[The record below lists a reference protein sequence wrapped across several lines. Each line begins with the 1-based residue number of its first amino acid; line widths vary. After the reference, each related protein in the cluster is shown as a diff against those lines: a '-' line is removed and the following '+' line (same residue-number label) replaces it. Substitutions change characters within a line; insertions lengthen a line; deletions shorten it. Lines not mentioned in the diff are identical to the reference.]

1 MNTTNKILSE
11 ISAGELMDKITI
23 LEIKKV
29 KITDPEKQVII
40 NKELNSLHSTYQ
52 TSLTPS
58 PELQEQITKLKNIN
72 LTLWDIEEGKRECE
86 RQKDLVTVLFNWPE
100 VSTLKMTIELR
111 SKQKLTALPTLLF
124 QKLKAIKL
132 INLNL
137 NLGFLFLVVQ
147 EAHYQ
152 FQLL

>member
-52 TSLTPS
+52 ASLTHS

-72 LTLWDIEEGKRECE
+72 LKLWDIEEGKRECE
-86 RQKDLVTVLFNWPE
+86 RQKDFGDKFIQLARSVYIENDNRAKIKAKINRLTNSTISE
-100 VSTLKMTIELR
+100 VKSYKT
-111 SKQKLTALPTLLF
+111 
-124 QKLKAIKL
+124 
-132 INLNL
+132 
-137 NLGFLFLVVQ
+137 
-147 EAHYQ
+147 Y
-152 FQLL
+152 

>member
-29 KITDPEKQVII
+29 KIADPEKQVII

-86 RQKDLVTVLFNWPE
+86 RQKDFGDSFIQLARSVYIENDNRAKIKAEINRLTNSTISE
-100 VSTLKMTIELR
+100 VKSY
-111 SKQKLTALPTLLF
+111 
-124 QKLKAIKL
+124 KA
-132 INLNL
+132 
-137 NLGFLFLVVQ
+137 
-147 EAHYQ
+147 Y
-152 FQLL
+152 

>member
-86 RQKDLVTVLFNWPE
+86 RQKDFGDSFVQLARSVYIENDNRAKIKAEINRLTSSTISE
-100 VSTLKMTIELR
+100 VKSY
-111 SKQKLTALPTLLF
+111 
-124 QKLKAIKL
+124 KA
-132 INLNL
+132 
-137 NLGFLFLVVQ
+137 
-147 EAHYQ
+147 Y
-152 FQLL
+152 

>member
-58 PELQEQITKLKNIN
+58 PELQEQITKLKTIN
-72 LTLWDIEEGKRECE
+72 LKLWDIEEGKRECE
-86 RQKDLVTVLFNWPE
+86 RQKGFGDSFVQLARSVYIENDNRAKIKAEINRLTNSTISE
-100 VSTLKMTIELR
+100 VKSY
-111 SKQKLTALPTLLF
+111 
-124 QKLKAIKL
+124 KA
-132 INLNL
+132 
-137 NLGFLFLVVQ
+137 
-147 EAHYQ
+147 Y
-152 FQLL
+152 

>member
-29 KITDPEKQVII
+29 KIPDPEKQVII

-58 PELQEQITKLKNIN
+58 PELQEQITKLKTIN
-72 LTLWDIEEGKRECE
+72 LKLWDIEERKRECE
-86 RQKDLVTVLFNWPE
+86 RQKNFGDSFVQLARSVYIENDNRAKIKAEINRLTNSTISE
-100 VSTLKMTIELR
+100 VKSY
-111 SKQKLTALPTLLF
+111 
-124 QKLKAIKL
+124 KA
-132 INLNL
+132 
-137 NLGFLFLVVQ
+137 
-147 EAHYQ
+147 Y
-152 FQLL
+152 

>member
-1 MNTTNKILSE
+1 MNTTYKILSE

-52 TSLTPS
+52 ASLTHS

-72 LTLWDIEEGKRECE
+72 LKLWDIEEGKRECE
-86 RQKDLVTVLFNWPE
+86 RQKDFGDKFIQLARSVYIENDNRAKIKAEINRLTNSTISE
-100 VSTLKMTIELR
+100 VKSYKT
-111 SKQKLTALPTLLF
+111 
-124 QKLKAIKL
+124 
-132 INLNL
+132 
-137 NLGFLFLVVQ
+137 
-147 EAHYQ
+147 Y
-152 FQLL
+152 

>member
-72 LTLWDIEEGKRECE
+72 LKLWDIEEGKRECE
-86 RQKDLVTVLFNWPE
+86 RQKNFGDKFIQLARSVYIENDNRAKIKAEINRLTNSTISE
-100 VSTLKMTIELR
+100 VKSY
-111 SKQKLTALPTLLF
+111 
-124 QKLKAIKL
+124 KA
-132 INLNL
+132 
-137 NLGFLFLVVQ
+137 
-147 EAHYQ
+147 Y
-152 FQLL
+152 

>member
-29 KITDPEKQVII
+29 KIADPEKQVII

-58 PELQEQITKLKNIN
+58 PELQEQITKLKTIN
-72 LTLWDIEEGKRECE
+72 LKLWDIEEGKRECE
-86 RQKDLVTVLFNWPE
+86 RQKDFGE
-100 VSTLKMTIELR
+100 S
-111 SKQKLTALPTLLF
+111 F
-124 QKLKAIKL
+124 IKL
-132 INLNL
+132 ARSVYIENDNRAKIKAEINRLTKSTISE
-137 NLGFLFLVVQ
+137 VKSYK
-147 EAHYQ
+147 AY
-152 FQLL
+152 

>member
-29 KITDPEKQVII
+29 KIADPEKQVII

-86 RQKDLVTVLFNWPE
+86 RQKDFGDSFVKLARSVYIENDNRAKIKAEINRLTNSTISE
-100 VSTLKMTIELR
+100 VKSY
-111 SKQKLTALPTLLF
+111 
-124 QKLKAIKL
+124 KA
-132 INLNL
+132 
-137 NLGFLFLVVQ
+137 
-147 EAHYQ
+147 Y
-152 FQLL
+152 

>member
-29 KITDPEKQVII
+29 KITDPGKQVII

-58 PELQEQITKLKNIN
+58 PELQEQITKLKTIN

-86 RQKDLVTVLFNWPE
+86 RQKDFGDSFVQLARSVYIENDNRAKIKAEINRLTNSTISE
-100 VSTLKMTIELR
+100 VKSY
-111 SKQKLTALPTLLF
+111 
-124 QKLKAIKL
+124 KA
-132 INLNL
+132 
-137 NLGFLFLVVQ
+137 
-147 EAHYQ
+147 Y
-152 FQLL
+152 

>member
-86 RQKDLVTVLFNWPE
+86 RQKDFGE
-100 VSTLKMTIELR
+100 S
-111 SKQKLTALPTLLF
+111 F
-124 QKLKAIKL
+124 IKL
-132 INLNL
+132 ARSVYIENDNRAKIKAEINRLTKSTISE
-137 NLGFLFLVVQ
+137 VKSYK
-147 EAHYQ
+147 AY
-152 FQLL
+152 

>member
-86 RQKDLVTVLFNWPE
+86 RQKDFGDNFVQLARSVYIENDNRAKIKAEINRLTNSTISE
-100 VSTLKMTIELR
+100 VKSY
-111 SKQKLTALPTLLF
+111 
-124 QKLKAIKL
+124 KA
-132 INLNL
+132 
-137 NLGFLFLVVQ
+137 
-147 EAHYQ
+147 Y
-152 FQLL
+152 

>member
-72 LTLWDIEEGKRECE
+72 LTLWDIDEGKRECE
-86 RQKDLVTVLFNWPE
+86 RQKDFADSFVQLARSVYIENDNRAKIKAEINRLTNSTISE
-100 VSTLKMTIELR
+100 VKSY
-111 SKQKLTALPTLLF
+111 
-124 QKLKAIKL
+124 KA
-132 INLNL
+132 
-137 NLGFLFLVVQ
+137 
-147 EAHYQ
+147 Y
-152 FQLL
+152 

>member
-29 KITDPEKQVII
+29 KITDPAKQAII
-40 NKELNSLHSTYQ
+40 NKELDSLHATYQ

-58 PELQEQITKLKNIN
+58 PELEEQITKLKNIN

-86 RQKDLVTVLFNWPE
+86 RQKDFGDKFIQLARSVYIENDNRAKIKAEINRLTNSTISE
-100 VSTLKMTIELR
+100 VKSY
-111 SKQKLTALPTLLF
+111 
-124 QKLKAIKL
+124 KA
-132 INLNL
+132 
-137 NLGFLFLVVQ
+137 
-147 EAHYQ
+147 Y
-152 FQLL
+152 

>member
-58 PELQEQITKLKNIN
+58 PELQEQITKLKTIN
-72 LTLWDIEEGKRECE
+72 LKLWDIEEGKRECE
-86 RQKDLVTVLFNWPE
+86 RQKDFGDSFVQLARSVYIENDNRAKIKAEINRITNSTISE
-100 VSTLKMTIELR
+100 VKSY
-111 SKQKLTALPTLLF
+111 
-124 QKLKAIKL
+124 KA
-132 INLNL
+132 
-137 NLGFLFLVVQ
+137 
-147 EAHYQ
+147 Y
-152 FQLL
+152 

>member
-58 PELQEQITKLKNIN
+58 PELQEQITKLKTIN
-72 LTLWDIEEGKRECE
+72 LKLWDIEEGKRECE
-86 RQKDLVTVLFNWPE
+86 RQKDFGDSFIQLARSVYIENDNRAKIKAEINRLTNSTISE
-100 VSTLKMTIELR
+100 VKSY
-111 SKQKLTALPTLLF
+111 
-124 QKLKAIKL
+124 KA
-132 INLNL
+132 
-137 NLGFLFLVVQ
+137 
-147 EAHYQ
+147 Y
-152 FQLL
+152 

>member
-58 PELQEQITKLKNIN
+58 PELQEQITKLKTIN

-86 RQKDLVTVLFNWPE
+86 RQKDFGDGFVQLARSVYIENDNRAKIKAEINRLTNSTISE
-100 VSTLKMTIELR
+100 VKSY
-111 SKQKLTALPTLLF
+111 
-124 QKLKAIKL
+124 KA
-132 INLNL
+132 
-137 NLGFLFLVVQ
+137 
-147 EAHYQ
+147 Y
-152 FQLL
+152 

>member
-86 RQKDLVTVLFNWPE
+86 RQKDFGDKFIQLARSVYIENDNRAKIKAEINRLTNSTISE
-100 VSTLKMTIELR
+100 VKSY
-111 SKQKLTALPTLLF
+111 
-124 QKLKAIKL
+124 KA
-132 INLNL
+132 
-137 NLGFLFLVVQ
+137 
-147 EAHYQ
+147 Y
-152 FQLL
+152 

>member
-52 TSLTPS
+52 ASLTHS
-58 PELQEQITKLKNIN
+58 PELQEQINKLKNIN

-86 RQKDLVTVLFNWPE
+86 RQKDFGDKFIQLARSVYIENDNRAKIKAEINRLTNSTISE
-100 VSTLKMTIELR
+100 VKSY
-111 SKQKLTALPTLLF
+111 
-124 QKLKAIKL
+124 KA
-132 INLNL
+132 
-137 NLGFLFLVVQ
+137 
-147 EAHYQ
+147 Y
-152 FQLL
+152 

>member
-40 NKELNSLHSTYQ
+40 NKELNSLHNTYQ
-52 TSLTPS
+52 ASLTHS

-72 LTLWDIEEGKRECE
+72 LKLWDIEEGKRECE
-86 RQKDLVTVLFNWPE
+86 RQKDFGDKFIQLARSVYIENDNRAKIKAEINRLTNSTISE
-100 VSTLKMTIELR
+100 VKSY
-111 SKQKLTALPTLLF
+111 
-124 QKLKAIKL
+124 KA
-132 INLNL
+132 
-137 NLGFLFLVVQ
+137 
-147 EAHYQ
+147 Y
-152 FQLL
+152 

>member
-58 PELQEQITKLKNIN
+58 PELQEQITKLKIIN
-72 LTLWDIEEGKRECE
+72 LKLWDIEEGKRECE
-86 RQKDLVTVLFNWPE
+86 RQKDFGESFVKLARSVYIENDNRAKIKAEINRLTNSTISE
-100 VSTLKMTIELR
+100 VKSY
-111 SKQKLTALPTLLF
+111 
-124 QKLKAIKL
+124 KA
-132 INLNL
+132 
-137 NLGFLFLVVQ
+137 
-147 EAHYQ
+147 Y
-152 FQLL
+152 